1 MTTVSE
7 TKHVLVFRINTK
19 INRMKHMSFR
29 LYPKAGPV
37 PEALDASSLAGI
49 ASMLFDWPCLK

>member
-1 MTTVSE
+1 MTIVSE
-7 TKHVLVFRINTK
+7 TEHVQVFQINIK

-37 PEALDASSLAGI
+37 PALGAPSPAAI
-49 ASMLFDWPCLK
+49 ASMLFDWPYLK

>member
-1 MTTVSE
+1 MTTARE

-29 LYPKAGPV
+29 LYSKTRPV
-37 PEALDASSLAGI
+37 PEAPGAPFL
-49 ASMLFDWPCLK
+49 

>member
-1 MTTVSE
+1 MATVSE

-29 LYPKAGPV
+29 LYPKARLV
-37 PEALDASSLAGI
+37 PEALGAPSPAGI
-49 ASMLFDWPCLK
+49 ASMLFD